1 MVHSATR
8 SPHDDLEFRSRA
20 SILGVAPNL
29 AAIPDVFSSDLAAK
43 LPPRHPHLPPQSI
56 ANEILRVSP
65 RIHYI
70 EYLVRKIRLTQ
81 LEPLPLLNVD
91 DLETCV
97 RRAGLKLPANWYG
110 RELDHYRNDLVEVNE
125 SGEPRA

>member
-1 MVHSATR
+1 MPRSLAGAT
-8 SPHDDLEFRSRA
+8 LEFRSRA
-20 SILGVAPNL
+20 RLLGGGIDRFQFRGDSGTL
-29 AAIPDVFSSDLAAK
+29 TSDLATKPARQ
-43 LPPRHPHLPPQSI
+43 P
-56 ANEILRVSP
+56 NEISLRVSP

-97 RRAGLKLPANWYG
+97 RRAGRKLPANWYG
-110 RELDHYRNDLVEVNE
+110 RDPEQYKNDLVEVNVK
-125 SGEPRA
+125 GGTACRGHD